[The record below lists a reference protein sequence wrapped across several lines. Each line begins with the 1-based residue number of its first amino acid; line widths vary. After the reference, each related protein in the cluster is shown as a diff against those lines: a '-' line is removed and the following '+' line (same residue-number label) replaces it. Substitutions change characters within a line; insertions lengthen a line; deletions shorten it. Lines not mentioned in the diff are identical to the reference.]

1 MCFLAPRNHVSPQLL
16 HINVGCRC
24 QRLSKI
30 VKSVANHASTFMY
43 TLPFVLPQLTLYQ
56 HFELIPEHALQTAQ
70 SSLLNEITPEVN
82 NLLTRVSTYL
92 DKLDRREQSLV
103 AKYELQQ
110 GRLDPQRTPESSRPA
125 SRARAKSTGGK
136 AGAGLG
142 MAEQMKMKQLRQKKE
157 RLQFA
162 IDRLQLQA
170 GQRERQLRKS
180 MAVPQDIEF

>member
-1 MCFLAPRNHVSPQLL
+1 M
-16 HINVGCRC
+16 
-24 QRLSKI
+24 
-30 VKSVANHASTFMY
+30 
-43 TLPFVLPQLTLYQ
+43 Q
-56 HFELIPEHALQTAQ
+56 HFELIPEQSLQTAQ

-92 DKLDRREQSLV
+92 DKLERREQSLV
-103 AKYELQQ
+103 AKHELQQ
-110 GRLDPQRTPESSRPA
+110 GRLDMQQRTPTNSRPA
-125 SRARAKSTGGK
+125 SRVRAKSIG
-136 AGAGLG
+136 GAGGTLG
-142 MAEQMKMKQLRQKKE
+142 MAEQLKMKQLKQKKE

>member
-1 MCFLAPRNHVSPQLL
+1 MIAKR
-16 HINVGCRC
+16 I
-24 QRLSKI
+24 
-30 VKSVANHASTFMY
+30 
-43 TLPFVLPQLTLYQ
+43 Q
-56 HFELIPEHALQTAQ
+56 HFELIPEQSLQTAQ
-70 SSLLNEITPEVN
+70 SSLLNEISPEVN

-92 DKLDRREQSLV
+92 DKLERREQSLV

-110 GRLDPQRTPESSRPA
+110 GRLDMQQRTPTTSRPT
-125 SRARAKSTGGK
+125 SRARGKSLGG
-136 AGAGLG
+136 GGGSLG
-142 MAEQMKMKQLRQKKE
+142 MAEQLKMKQLKQKKD